1 MGAYD
6 NPAIIRDRSAEIYGQ
21 LGAIIGTGIAGAV
34 AAGNKIRYDA
44 GIKYR
49 EKVDKFNKEV
59 AGTEARV
66 RIKQTDAMMVE
77 YNILREKDV
86 SMADQYLQNM
96 KSLMNGVG
104 EKGDKDYEEGTIMA
118 ETRLLTSTDLTS
130 EQKTNLTNYVV
141 DTRAYAKNNMT
152 VASLVQG
159 DLEESKK
166 SRVDGKRY
174 VYSGNNPYESM
185 AVQGA
190 FNAMTQNGNVG
201 FPVNADKTVFT
212 NKKGKNGD
220 VNIDIKFAMKK
231 EAFENSDAYQLILA
245 NAGIDADNDAEMAA
259 LNKLKD
265 DDRFNKILSMSNE
278 EYTAY
283 IEKDLSFINLET
295 FVKKYE
301 NSNLI
306 NVLREN
312 MPKIDSDGDYIF
324 EFKADQNSLK
334 NGFIIDLGEAADPMK
349 VYENANVV
357 DNQGNI
363 TKSMYLGDNDPY
375 VFQTQ
380 SNISD
385 KRQIGSRTFYN
396 MGKINSA
403 NFQAQAAGV
412 LNPMGDIE
420 NTPKVLINRYGI
432 NPQDARIMIE
442 ENDVDKL
449 SAIMKEQA
457 EANLLKDTPHVLG
470 SNLTE
475 GEKKYLISKGQIIDS
490 TQKYYFEGKDPTLVA
505 KATNNKLTDTQYIQN
520 QIVKRGRIS
529 KGKEGTMRGN
539 LELEEQVLK
548 DIKYLASF
556 EINAMSKNKALT
568 GMRENMNIYDP
579 AQGRTINTEADI
591 AQLKA
596 SDALLYIQ
604 KGDTYVASTGY
615 NPYDKFGGMLGLISK
630 YGGYDSKTK
639 TNLLNTAGRT
649 DNALP
654 IYLD

>member
-34 AAGNKIRYDA
+34 AAGNKIKYDA

-231 EAFENSDAYQLILA
+231 EAFENSEAYQLILA
-245 NAGIDADNDAEMAA
+245 NAGIDVDDDEKMATW
-259 LNKLKD
+259 NKLKD
-265 DDRFNKILSMSNE
+265 DDRLNKILSMSDE
-278 EYTAY
+278 EYAAY
-283 IEKDLSFINLET
+283 AEKEIDPEMIN
-295 FVKKYE
+295 V
-301 NSNLI
+301 SNLI

-312 MPKIDSDGDYIF
+312 MPKIDDDGDYIF

-432 NPQDARIMIE
+432 NPQEARIMIE

-449 SAIMKEQA
+449 SVIMKNQA
-457 EANLLKDTPHVLG
+457 EATLMKDSFYVTG
-470 SNLTE
+470 NNLTE
-475 GEKKYLISKGQIIDS
+475 GEKKYLISNGQSIDS

-505 KATNNKLTDTQYIQN
+505 KSTGNNLTDTQYLQN
-520 QIVKRGRIS
+520 QILKRGRIT

-539 LELEEQVLK
+539 LELEDQVQK
-548 DIKYLASF
+548 DIKYLGSF
-556 EINAMSKNKALT
+556 EINAMSKSQALI
-568 GMRENMNIYDP
+568 GMQENMNIYDP
-579 AQGRTINTEADI
+579 TQGRTINTEEDI

-596 SDALLYIQ
+596 SKAVLYVEKNGEYI
-604 KGDTYVASTGY
+604 ASTGY
-615 NPYDKFGGMLGLISK
+615 DPYDKFGGMLGLISK

-639 TNLLNTAGRT
+639 TNLLNTAART

-654 IYLD
+654 IYTD

>member
-34 AAGNKIRYDA
+34 AAGNKIKYDA

-104 EKGDKDYEEGTIMA
+104 EKGDEDYEEGTIMA

-231 EAFENSDAYQLILA
+231 EAFENSEAYQLILA
-245 NAGIDADNDAEMAA
+245 NAGIDVDDDEKMATW
-259 LNKLKD
+259 NKLKD
-265 DDRFNKILSMSNE
+265 DDRLNKILSMSDE
-278 EYTAY
+278 EYAAY
-283 IEKDLSFINLET
+283 AEKEIDPEMIN
-295 FVKKYE
+295 V
-301 NSNLI
+301 SNLI

-312 MPKIDSDGDYIF
+312 MPKIDDDGDYIF

-357 DNQGNI
+357 DNQGKINKNMFI
-363 TKSMYLGDNDPY
+363 GKDNPY
-375 VFQTQ
+375 VFQAE

-385 KRQIGSRTFYN
+385 KRQIGVRKFFDIN
-396 MGKINSA
+396 KINSA
-403 NFQAQAAGV
+403 DFDAQAAGV
-412 LNPMGDIE
+412 LNPMGNIE

-432 NPQDARIMIE
+432 DPRKARIMIE

-449 SAIMKEQA
+449 SVIMKNQA
-457 EANLLKDTPHVLG
+457 EATLMKDSFYVTG
-470 SNLTE
+470 NNLTE
-475 GEKKYLISKGQIIDS
+475 GEKKYLISNGQSIDS

-505 KATNNKLTDTQYIQN
+505 KSTGNNLTDTQYLQN
-520 QIVKRGRIS
+520 QILKRGRIT

-539 LELEEQVLK
+539 LELEDQVQK
-548 DIKYLASF
+548 DIKYLGSF
-556 EINAMSKNKALT
+556 EINAMSKSQALI
-568 GMRENMNIYDP
+568 GMQENMNIYDP
-579 AQGRTINTEADI
+579 TQGRTINTEEDI

-596 SDALLYIQ
+596 SKAVLYVEKNGEYI
-604 KGDTYVASTGY
+604 ASTGY
-615 NPYDKFGGMLGLISK
+615 DPYDKFGGMLGLISK

-639 TNLLNTAGRT
+639 TNLLNTAART

-654 IYLD
+654 IYTD

>member
-34 AAGNKIRYDA
+34 AAGNKIKYDA
-44 GIKYR
+44 GIKYQ

-77 YNILREKDV
+77 YNMLREKDV

-159 DLEESKK
+159 DLEESLK

-231 EAFENSDAYQLILA
+231 EAFENSEAYQLILA
-245 NAGIDADNDAEMAA
+245 NAGIDVDDNEKMATW
-259 LNKLKD
+259 NKLKD
-265 DDRFNKILSMSNE
+265 DDRLNKILSMSDE
-278 EYTAY
+278 EYAAY
-283 IEKDLSFINLET
+283 AEKEIDPEMIN
-295 FVKKYE
+295 V
-301 NSNLI
+301 SNLI

-312 MPKIDSDGDYIF
+312 MPKIDDDGDYIF

-357 DNQGNI
+357 DNQGKINKNMFI
-363 TKSMYLGDNDPY
+363 GKDNPY
-375 VFQTQ
+375 VFQAE

-385 KRQIGSRTFYN
+385 KRQIGVRKFFDIN
-396 MGKINSA
+396 KINSA
-403 NFQAQAAGV
+403 DFDAQAAGV
-412 LNPMGDIE
+412 LNPMGNIE

-432 NPQDARIMIE
+432 DPRKARIMIE

-449 SAIMKEQA
+449 SVIMKNQA
-457 EANLLKDTPHVLG
+457 EATLMKDSFYVTG
-470 SNLTE
+470 NNLTE
-475 GEKKYLISKGQIIDS
+475 GEKKYLISNGQSIDS

-505 KATNNKLTDTQYIQN
+505 KSTGNNLTDTQYLQN
-520 QIVKRGRIS
+520 QILKRGRITE
-529 KGKEGTMRGN
+529 GKEGTMRGN
-539 LELEEQVLK
+539 LELEDQVQK
-548 DIKYLASF
+548 DIKYLGSF
-556 EINAMSKNKALT
+556 EINAMSKSQALI
-568 GMRENMNIYDP
+568 GMQENMNIYDP
-579 AQGRTINTEADI
+579 TQGRTINTEEDI

-596 SDALLYIQ
+596 SKAVLYVEKNGEYI
-604 KGDTYVASTGY
+604 ASTGY
-615 NPYDKFGGMLGLISK
+615 DPYDKFGGMLGLISK

-639 TNLLNTAGRT
+639 TNLLNTAART

-654 IYLD
+654 IYTD

>member
-34 AAGNKIRYDA
+34 AAGNKIKYDA
-44 GIKYR
+44 GIKYQ

-77 YNILREKDV
+77 YNMLREKDV

-159 DLEESKK
+159 DLEESLK

-231 EAFENSDAYQLILA
+231 EAFENSEAYQLILA
-245 NAGIDADNDAEMAA
+245 NAGIDVDDNEKMATW
-259 LNKLKD
+259 NKLKD
-265 DDRFNKILSMSNE
+265 DDRLNKILSMSDE
-278 EYTAY
+278 EHAAY
-283 IEKDLSFINLET
+283 AEKEIDPEMIN
-295 FVKKYE
+295 V
-301 NSNLI
+301 SNLI

-312 MPKIDSDGDYIF
+312 MPKIDDDGDYIF

-357 DNQGNI
+357 DNQGKINKNMFI
-363 TKSMYLGDNDPY
+363 GKDNPY
-375 VFQTQ
+375 VFQAE

-385 KRQIGSRTFYN
+385 KRQIGVRKFFDIN
-396 MGKINSA
+396 KINSA
-403 NFQAQAAGV
+403 DFDAQAAGV
-412 LNPMGDIE
+412 LNPMGNIE

-432 NPQDARIMIE
+432 DPRKARIMIE

-449 SAIMKEQA
+449 SVIMKNQA
-457 EANLLKDTPHVLG
+457 EATLMKDSFYVTG
-470 SNLTE
+470 NNLTE
-475 GEKKYLISKGQIIDS
+475 GEKKYLISNGQSIDS

-505 KATNNKLTDTQYIQN
+505 KSTGNNLTDTQYLQN
-520 QIVKRGRIS
+520 QILKRGRIT

-539 LELEEQVLK
+539 LELEDQVQK
-548 DIKYLASF
+548 DIKYLGSF
-556 EINAMSKNKALT
+556 EINAMSKSQALI
-568 GMRENMNIYDP
+568 GMQENMNIYDP
-579 AQGRTINTEADI
+579 TQGRTINTEEDI

-596 SDALLYIQ
+596 SKAVLYVEKNGEYI
-604 KGDTYVASTGY
+604 ASTGY
-615 NPYDKFGGMLGLISK
+615 DPYDKFGGMLGLISK

-639 TNLLNTAGRT
+639 TNLLNTAART

-654 IYLD
+654 IYTD

>member
-34 AAGNKIRYDA
+34 AAGNKIKYDA
-44 GIKYR
+44 GIKYQ

-159 DLEESKK
+159 DLEESLK

-231 EAFENSDAYQLILA
+231 EAFENSEAYQLILA
-245 NAGIDADNDAEMAA
+245 NAGIDADNDTEMAA

-283 IEKDLSFINLET
+283 IEKELDPKMIKT
-295 FVKKYE
+295 K
-301 NSNLI
+301 NLI

-312 MPKIDSDGDYIF
+312 MPKIDDDGDYIF

-357 DNQGNI
+357 DNQGKINKNMFI
-363 TKSMYLGDNDPY
+363 GKDNPY
-375 VFQTQ
+375 VFQAE

-385 KRQIGSRTFYN
+385 KRQIGVRKFFDIN
-396 MGKINSA
+396 KINSA
-403 NFQAQAAGV
+403 DFDAQAAGV
-412 LNPMGDIE
+412 LNPMGNIE

-432 NPQDARIMIE
+432 NPREARIMIE

-449 SAIMKEQA
+449 SLIMKSQA
-457 EANLLKDTPHVLG
+457 EATLMKDSFYVTG
-470 SNLTE
+470 NNLTE
-475 GEKKYLISKGQIIDS
+475 GEKKYLISNGQSIDS

-505 KATNNKLTDTQYIQN
+505 KSTGNNLTDTQYIQN
-520 QIVKRGRIS
+520 QIVKRGRI
-529 KGKEGTMRGN
+529 KKPEGTAGTLRGN
-539 LELEEQVLK
+539 LELENQIQK
-548 DIKYLASF
+548 DIKYLGSF
-556 EINAMSKNKALT
+556 EINAMSKSQALI
-568 GMRENMNIYDP
+568 GMQENMNIYDP
-579 AQGRTINTEADI
+579 TQGKSINTEEDI

-596 SDALLYIQ
+596 SKAILYVEKNGEYI
-604 KGDTYVASTGY
+604 ASTGY

-639 TNLLNTAGRT
+639 TSLLNTAGTT

-654 IYLD
+654 IYTDQN